1 MTQLNLLIRQ
11 FNRQAANARPDGYI
25 LQGSVVKRYL
35 ERRVGGA
42 SVACG
47 PYYIWTR
54 KIHNKTATQA
64 LTVEQARI
72 IQDALERNHRME
84 KKLMRL
90 RRLSE
95 QVIKAITPCV
105 AKRKRL
111 P

>member
-1 MTQLNLLIRQ
+1 MTQMNLLIRQ
-11 FNRQAANARPDGYI
+11 FNRQAADAQPDGYI

-42 SVACG
+42 SIAYG

-54 KIHNKTATQA
+54 KIRNKTVTQA
-64 LTVEQARI
+64 LTVEQMRI
-72 IQDALERNHRME
+72 IQDALNRNRQLE
-84 KKLMRL
+84 QQLMRL

-95 QVIKAITPCV
+95 RIIKAITPCV